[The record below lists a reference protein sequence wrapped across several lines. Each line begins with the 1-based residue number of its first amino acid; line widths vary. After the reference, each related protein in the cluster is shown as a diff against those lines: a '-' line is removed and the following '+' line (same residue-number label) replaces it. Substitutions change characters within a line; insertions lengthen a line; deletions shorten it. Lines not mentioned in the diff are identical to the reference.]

1 MDELTHPKTPRDL
14 YNAFHD
20 TVKMVTNSD
29 PDKMSFVAT
38 IAGINATE
46 TEKGINLQMAIG
58 VGGPQNH
65 VVKGILTLIDTLCQ
79 QAPIFQALFAVGF
92 LERIENNMNMPSTSD
107 SNHDLSNAA
116 ADEADPTA
124 VKNALEALME
134 KTRTQH

>member
-1 MDELTHPKTPRDL
+1 MDRTVQSPRDL

-20 TVKMVTNSD
+20 TVKMVTDSD

-46 TEKGINLQMAIG
+46 TDKGTRLQMAVG
-58 VGGPQNH
+58 VGGTPPT
-65 VVKGILTLIDTLCQ
+65 VAKGVLTLIDTLCQ
-79 QAPIFQALFAVGF
+79 RDPIFKALFAIGF
-92 LERIENNMNMPSTSD
+92 LERMTNNMDMPSTSD

-116 ADEADPTA
+116 ADDADPTA

-134 KTRTQH
+134 KIRTQDQG